1 MGSIGR
7 SSYSRHVLGAIGD
20 LVEDVVVRLL
30 EPINVASDTRVE
42 VERRR
47 GGSAANVVAAAC
59 RNGSAARFIGQV
71 GDDAAATW
79 LVDDLRQAGAD
90 VVVRRSGRTGSI
102 VVLLDQAGERTML
115 SDRGACTALADPEPG
130 WLDGLHT
137 LHLPL
142 YSLVGEPLASTSAT
156 LVGWAHDRGLT
167 VSIDTSSASVI
178 ERLGV
183 VATLDLLRALRPT
196 VVLANSLEA
205 ALFEGALDPTRTG
218 ASCVVVKHGA
228 DPAVLQVGDGEP
240 TSVAALPLD
249 DVRDTTGA
257 GDAFAAGFLCAYADG
272 ADPVDSVRA
281 GHQSSHDALR
291 RLSAG

>member
-1 MGSIGR
+1 M
-7 SSYSRHVLGAIGD
+7 LGAIGD

-42 VERRR
+42 VDRRR

-59 RNGSAARFIGQV
+59 RNGRAARFIGQV

-79 LVDDLRQAGAD
+79 LVDDLRSVGAD
-90 VVVRRSGRTGSI
+90 VVARRAGRTGSI

-115 SDRGACTALADPEPG
+115 SDRGACTALSDPERG

-142 YSLVGEPLASTSAT
+142 YSLVGEPLASTTAT
-156 LVGWAHDRGLT
+156 LVHWAHERGLN
-167 VSIDTSSASVI
+167 VSIDTSSAAVI
-178 ERLGV
+178 EHLGV
-183 VATLDLLRALRPT
+183 DATLEQIGSLRPT
-196 VVLANSLEA
+196 VVLANELES
-205 ALFEGALDPTRTG
+205 ALFDGQLVPERVAAR
-218 ASCVVVKHGA
+218 CVVVKRGA
-228 DPAVLQVGDGEP
+228 DPASVHVAGADP
-240 TSVAALPLD
+240 VFVAAIPLD

-257 GDAFAAGFLCAYADG
+257 GDAFAAGYLCAFADG
-272 ADPVDSVRA
+272 ADPVESARS